1 MGLSMSVT
9 DRLADLTDVALAE
22 DDTNSILKLMMPIGQ

>member
-9 DRLADLTDVALAE
+9 DRLADVALAE

>member
-22 DDTNSILKLMMPIGQ
+22 EDTKSIEGGVP